1 MIGDE
6 GGGDSPPVIK
16 ARKRASVPEE
26 NGEGSNEDDLY
37 LPYLKP
43 NYKRLYPENSLNVEF
58 KVFIESKDNKEK
70 LGNKSP
76 IYLNHIFAAEVKGV
90 VAIRRINANKITA
103 IFKQYNTANNFLNNT
118 KFMEKYNMKAY
129 IPAAQIERTGI
140 IRDVR
145 RYWTDMWK
153 TDQEEKEN
161 GGVTRVHVERT
172 NFSEIPVIK
181 CEIHTNFH
189 NNQLNDSAFEISVKQ
204 PPTDASERVLCP
216 LSSRYAAQRTSGS
229 ARRAMN
235 RKNARRSATRHAA
248 RWRSIRGL
256 GQSIA
261 ASHTLVTAL
270 DSEWLHVYMLY
281 VYLEIV
287 VEVSDDECCITKCM
301 YMSSYIHTE
310 FLPNLSTRFSVKV

>member
-1 MIGDE
+1 MDG
-6 GGGDSPPVIK
+6 
-16 ARKRASVPEE
+16 R
-26 NGEGSNEDDLY
+26 
-37 LPYLKP
+37 
-43 NYKRLYPENSLNVEF
+43 
-58 KVFIESKDNKEK
+58 
-70 LGNKSP
+70 
-76 IYLNHIFAAEVKGV
+76 
-90 VAIRRINANKITA
+90 
-103 IFKQYNTANNFLNNT
+103 
-118 KFMEKYNMKAY
+118 
-129 IPAAQIERTGI
+129 
-140 IRDVR
+140 
-145 RYWTDMWK
+145 
-153 TDQEEKEN
+153 
-161 GGVTRVHVERT
+161 VTRVHVERT
-172 NFSEIPVIK
+172 IFSEIPVIK

-301 YMSSYIHTE
+301 YPYSSQQREAYIRPLLAQASSEQEGWAIVPHAAQCGLGTSHAPLNRFAGLCSFLTMFSFTQLVMSSYLHTK
-310 FLPNLSTRFSVKV
+310 FLPNLSIRFSVKV